1 MGFFDKAKSLGSKT
15 LEEGKK
21 YAEITKHNV
30 TISNYEGQIKD
41 CKLKIG
47 NAVAERFADQFAG
60 DPDIM
65 EQLTRLDELK
75 QKIEE
80 LKTKI
85 SEIKNTSAEPEPDGD
100 SEVVAV
106 QLICESSDDGAD
118 TAEIIQPDSEE

>member
-30 TISNYEGQIKD
+30 SISSCEGQIKD

-47 NAVAERFADQFAG
+47 NIVAERFADQFAG
-60 DPDIM
+60 EPDIM
-65 EQLTRLDELK
+65 EQLIKLNELN

-80 LKTKI
+80 LRAKI
-85 SEIKNTSAEPEPDGD
+85 SEIKNASAETNED
-100 SEVVAV
+100 SEVVV
-106 QLICESSDDGAD
+106 EQMLCESSAD
-118 TAEIIQPDSEE
+118 ETEITEIIQPESQE